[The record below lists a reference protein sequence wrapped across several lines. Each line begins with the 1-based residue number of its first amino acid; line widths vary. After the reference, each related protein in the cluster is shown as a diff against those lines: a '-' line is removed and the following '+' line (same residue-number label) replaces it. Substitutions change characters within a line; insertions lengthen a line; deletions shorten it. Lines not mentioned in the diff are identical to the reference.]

1 MAWTSADSDKLYG
14 VSKWGSGYFA
24 VDDAGFVTVSPLKDG
39 AAIRVAEVVEAALA
53 RGLRLPLH
61 IRFQDI
67 LEDRVRRINEAFGQ
81 AIAAAGYKGRYRGV
95 FPVKVNQM
103 REVVETLMDA
113 GEPYGLGIEAG
124 SKPELLLA
132 LAVHRGADRL
142 LVCNGYK
149 DDEFLRFALMGRKLG
164 KKVVVVAEKL
174 EEVKALIEVSRE
186 LGVRPLIG
194 IRIKLA
200 TRGSG
205 KWATSSG
212 DAAKFGLSTVDL
224 LEAVALLEA
233 AGMKDCVNLLHF
245 HIGSQIPDI
254 QVVTRSVR
262 EGARFYAK
270 LARMG
275 CPLEYV
281 DVGGGLGVDYD
292 GSRSA
297 VASSANYS
305 LREYA
310 NSLVYGVM
318 EVCDEERVA
327 HPTIVSESGRALV
340 AHHSMIA
347 VEAFGRIAKL
357 NTMQNPQLPK
367 NAPKVVRDILEIKN
381 TLDAGHYDEA
391 FHDLVFYRQQ
401 ALSLFDL
408 GYLDLQSRAVVES
421 TSWEIVAEI
430 GRQYEGKARMGDEM
444 AELVASIKDQYLL
457 NFSVFRSLPDAW
469 ALDQLFPIVPLARL
483 ATEPTAKGTIVDITC
498 DSDGKVDSFIGDGD
512 LQNSFLWF
520 HEFDGKPYYVGFF
533 LTGAYQDTLGDMHN
547 LFGRMD
553 EAHVL
558 LDADE
563 ESGWYIDETIEG
575 DTIREVLE
583 ENEYAAAELVR
594 SMKQQIEQAIKSD
607 VVKPNEG
614 MRLLGAFETGLKR
627 YTYLTVDAPAAAP
640 GAVPSG
646 GAGKQSD

>member
-1 MAWTSADSDKLYG
+1 MAAWSVSDSDALYG
-14 VSKWGSGYFA
+14 VSKWGSGYFSI
-24 VDDAGFVTVSPLKDG
+24 DESGCISVSPLKDG
-39 AAIRVAEVVEAALA
+39 VSIRIADVIEAAKA

-67 LEDRVRRINEAFGQ
+67 LQDRVRRINESFSD
-81 AIAAAGYKGRYRGV
+81 AIRESGFSGKYRGV

-113 GEPYGLGIEAG
+113 GQEYGLGIEAG

-132 LAVHRGADRL
+132 LSVHRNNEGL
-142 LVCNGYK
+142 LICNGYK
-149 DDEFLRFALMGRKLG
+149 DTEFLRFALMGSKLG
-164 KKVVVVAEKL
+164 KKVVVVAEKI
-174 EEVKALIEVSRE
+174 EEVRALIQVATE
-186 LGVRPLIG
+186 LGVKPLIG

-212 DAAKFGLSTVDL
+212 DNAKFGLSTVDL
-224 LEAVALLEA
+224 LEAVSLLDA
-233 AGMKDCVNLLHF
+233 AGMKDCISLIHF

-270 LARMG
+270 LVRMG
-275 CPLEYV
+275 CPIEYL

-292 GSRSA
+292 GTRSA

-310 NSLVYGVM
+310 NTIVYGVKD
-318 EVCDEERVA
+318 VCDEEKVP
-327 HPTIVSESGRALV
+327 HPTLVSESGRALV

-347 VEAFGRIAKL
+347 AEAFGRIKKL
-357 NTMQNPQLPK
+357 YTTHVPQIPK
-367 NAPKVVRDILEIKN
+367 NAHKVVRDIIGVRD
-381 TLDAGHYDEA
+381 TVDAGHYDEA

-401 ALSLFDL
+401 AMTLFDL

-421 TSWEIVAEI
+421 ASWEIAAEI
-430 GRQYEGKARMGDEM
+430 SRHFEGKTRVSDEIR
-444 AELVASIKDQYLL
+444 ELVDSIKDQYLL
-457 NFSVFRSLPDAW
+457 NFSVFRSLPDSW
-469 ALDQLFPIVPLARL
+469 ALDQLFPVAPLKRL
-483 ATEPTAKGTIVDITC
+483 NEKPTAKGTIVDITC
-498 DSDGKVDSFIGDGD
+498 DSDGKLESFIGDGESD
-512 LQNSFLWF
+512 RKYLWF
-520 HEFDGKPYYVGFF
+520 HQFNGEPYYMGFF

-553 EAHVL
+553 EAHIVV
-558 LDADE
+558 DPDE
-563 ESGWYIDETIEG
+563 EAGWYIDETIEG

-583 ENEYAAAELVR
+583 ENEYSAPELVR
-594 SMKQQIEQAIKSD
+594 SVKQQVEQAIKAD
-607 VVKPNEG
+607 VVKPSEG
-614 MRLLGAFETGLKR
+614 MKLLVEYEAGLKK
-627 YTYLTVDAPAAAP
+627 YTYLNV
-640 GAVPSG
+640 SG
-646 GAGKQSD
+646 QNV

>member
-1 MAWTSADSDKLYG
+1 MGSWTVSDSDALYG
-14 VSKWGSGYFA
+14 VSKWGSGYFSIDETGCIA
-24 VDDAGFVTVSPLKDG
+24 VSPLKDG
-39 AAIRVAEVVEAALA
+39 AVIRIADVIEAAKT

-67 LEDRVRRINEAFGQ
+67 LQDRVRRINEAFSE
-81 AIAAAGYKGRYRGV
+81 AIVESGFGGRYRGV

-113 GEPYGLGIEAG
+113 GQGYGLGIEAG

-132 LAVHRGADRL
+132 LSVHRNYDCL

-149 DDEFLRFALMGRKLG
+149 DVEFLRFALMGRKIG

-174 EEVKALIEVSRE
+174 EEIRSLIEISKE
-186 LGVRPLIG
+186 LGVKPMIG
-194 IRIKLA
+194 IRIKPA

-212 DAAKFGLSTVDL
+212 DNAKFGLSTVDL
-224 LEAVALLEA
+224 LEAVSLLDS
-233 AGMKDCVNLLHF
+233 AGMKDCISLIHF

-270 LARMG
+270 LVRMG
-275 CPLEYV
+275 CPIEYL

-297 VASSANYS
+297 VPSSANYS

-310 NSLVYGVM
+310 NTIVYGIM
-318 EVCDEERVA
+318 EVCDEEKVA

-347 VEAFGRIAKL
+347 AEAFGRVKKL
-357 NTMQNPQLPK
+357 NSTRVPQIPK
-367 NAPKVVRDILEIKN
+367 NAHKVVRDIIEVRE
-381 TLDAGHYDEA
+381 TADAGHYDEA

-401 ALSLFDL
+401 AMTLFDL
-408 GYLDLQSRAVVES
+408 GYLDLQSRAVVEAA
-421 TSWEIVAEI
+421 SWEIAVEI
-430 GRQYEGKARMGDEM
+430 ARHFEGKTRVSDEIK
-444 AELVASIKDQYLL
+444 ELVASIKDQYLL
-457 NFSVFRSLPDAW
+457 NFSVFRSLPDYW
-469 ALDQLFPIVPLARL
+469 ALDQLFPVVPLKRL
-483 ATEPTAKGTIVDITC
+483 NEEPTSKGTIIDITC
-498 DSDGKVDSFIGDGD
+498 DSDGKVDSFIGDGEND
-512 LQNSFLWF
+512 RKYLWF
-520 HEFDGKPYYVGFF
+520 HELNNDPYYIGFF

-553 EAHVL
+553 EAHVIV
-558 LDADE
+558 DPDE

-583 ENEYAAAELVR
+583 ENEYSAPELIR
-594 SMKQQIEQAIKSD
+594 SMKQQIEQAIKTD

-614 MRLLGAFETGLKR
+614 MKLLVEYEAGLKR
-627 YTYLTVDAPAAAP
+627 YTYLNV
-640 GAVPSG
+640 SG
-646 GAGKQSD
+646 QGS

>member
-1 MAWTSADSDKLYG
+1 MAWSATESDKLYG

-24 VDDAGFVTVSPLKDG
+24 VDEAGFITVAPYKDG
-39 AAIRVAEVVEAALA
+39 ATIRIAEVIEEAKA
-53 RGLRLPLH
+53 RGLRLPIH

-67 LEDRVRRINEAFGQ
+67 LQDRVRRINESFSD
-81 AIAAAGYKGRYRGV
+81 AIQESGYKNIYRGV

-113 GEPYGLGIEAG
+113 GEAFGLGIEAG

-132 LAVHRGADRL
+132 LSIHKNDGRL
-142 LVCNGYK
+142 LICNGYK
-149 DDEFLRFALMGRKLG
+149 DDEFLRFALMGCKIG

-174 EEVKALIEVSRE
+174 EEIKALIEVSKE
-186 LGVRPLIG
+186 LGVRPFIG

-200 TRGSG
+200 TRSLG

-224 LEAVALLEA
+224 LEAINLLEA
-233 AGMKDCVNLLHF
+233 AGMKDCVTLIHF
-245 HIGSQIPDI
+245 HMGSQIPDI
-254 QVVTRSVR
+254 QVVTRAVR

-275 CPLEYV
+275 CPIEYV

-297 VASSANYS
+297 VPSSANYS

-310 NSLVYGVM
+310 NTIVYGVM
-318 EVCDEERVA
+318 DICDEERVP
-327 HPTIVSESGRALV
+327 HPIIITESGRALV

-357 NTMQNPQLPK
+357 NTMKSLQVPK
-367 NAPKVVRDILEIKN
+367 NAPKVVRDILEIRD
-381 TLDAGHYDEA
+381 TLDAGHFDEA

-401 ALSLFDL
+401 AMSLFDL
-408 GYLDLQSRAVVES
+408 GYMDLQSRAVVES
-421 TSWEIVAEI
+421 VSWEIIAEI
-430 GRQYEGKARMGDEM
+430 ARHYEGKARMSDEM
-444 AELVASIKDQYLL
+444 RDLVTGIKDQYLL

-469 ALDQLFPIVPLARL
+469 ALDQLFPITPLSRL
-483 ATEPTAKGTIVDITC
+483 DEEPTSKGTIVDITC
-498 DSDGKVDSFIGDGD
+498 DSDGKVDSFIGDG
-512 LQNSFLWF
+512 SSECEYLWF
-520 HEFDGKPYYVGFF
+520 HEFNGKPYYLGFF

-558 LDADE
+558 LDSDE
-563 ESGWYIDETIEG
+563 DSGWYIDETIEG

-583 ENEYAAAELVR
+583 ENEYAAAELIR
-594 SMKQQIEQAIKSD
+594 SMKQQIEQAIKND

-614 MRLLGAFETGLKR
+614 MRILAEYESGLKR
-627 YTYLTVDAPAAAP
+627 YTYLRVNPA
-640 GAVPSG
+640 
-646 GAGKQSD
+646 K

>member
-1 MAWTSADSDKLYG
+1 MAWSLADSDSLYG
-14 VSKWGSGYFA
+14 VSKWGSGYFSI
-24 VDDAGFVTVSPLKDG
+24 DNDGFIAVSPLKD
-39 AAIRVAEVVEAALA
+39 AVSIRVLDVVEAAKA

-67 LEDRVRRINEAFGQ
+67 LQDRVRRINEAF
-81 AIAAAGYKGRYRGV
+81 AAAIGESSYKGSYRGV

-113 GEPYGLGIEAG
+113 GTDFGLGIEAG

-132 LAVHRGADRL
+132 LSVHRNYDCL
-142 LVCNGYK
+142 LICNGYK
-149 DDEFLRFALMGRKLG
+149 DTEFLRFALMGRKIG

-174 EEVKALIEVSRE
+174 EEVRALIEVSRNA
-186 LGVRPLIG
+186 LVKPMIG

-212 DAAKFGLSTVDL
+212 DNAKFGLSTVDL
-224 LEAVALLEA
+224 LEAVSLLEE
-233 AGMKDCVNLLHF
+233 AGMKDCVSLLHF

-254 QVVTRSVR
+254 QTVTRSVR

-270 LARMG
+270 LVRLG
-275 CPLEYV
+275 CPIEYL

-292 GSRSA
+292 GTRSA

-310 NSLVYGVM
+310 NSIVYGVM
-318 EVCDEERVA
+318 DICDEEKVP
-327 HPTIVSESGRALV
+327 HPVIVSESGRALV

-347 VEAFGRIAKL
+347 VEAFGRIKKL
-357 NTMQNPQLPK
+357 NTMHNPQIPK
-367 NAPKVVRDILEIKN
+367 NAHKIVRDIIEVRE
-381 TLDAGHYDEA
+381 TVEAGHYDEA

-401 ALSLFDL
+401 AMTLFDL
-408 GYLDLQSRAVVES
+408 GYLDLQSRAIVES
-421 TSWEIVAEI
+421 VSWEVASDI
-430 GRQYEGKARMGDEM
+430 ARYYEGKSRVSEEIK
-444 AELVASIKDQYLL
+444 ELVASIKDQYLL
-457 NFSVFRSLPDAW
+457 NFSIFRSLPDSW
-469 ALDQLFPIVPLARL
+469 ALDQLFPVVPLRRL
-483 ATEPTAKGTIVDITC
+483 NEEPTAKGTIVDITC
-498 DSDGKVDSFIGDGD
+498 DSDGKLDSFIGDGE
-512 LQNSFLWF
+512 NERAFLWF
-520 HEFDGKPYYVGFF
+520 HEFDGLPYYLGFF

-553 EAHVL
+553 EAHVIV
-558 LDADE
+558 DADE

-583 ENEYAAAELVR
+583 ENEYSAPELIR
-594 SMKQQIEQAIKSD
+594 SMKQQIEQAIKAD

-614 MRLLGAFETGLKR
+614 MKLLVEYENGLKR
-627 YTYLTVDAPAAAP
+627 YTYLDVGP
-640 GAVPSG
+640 GA
-646 GAGKQSD
+646 

>member
-1 MAWTSADSDKLYG
+1 MAWTREDANKLYG
-14 VSKWGSGYFA
+14 VSKWGSGYFSI
-24 VDDAGFVTVSPLKDG
+24 DEEGYITVEPCKDG
-39 AAIRVAEVVEAALA
+39 GRIRIVDVIEEAKK

-67 LEDRVRRINEAFGQ
+67 LQDRVKRINEAFTQ
-81 AIAAAGYKGRYRGV
+81 AIEEACYKGRYQGV
-95 FPVKVNQM
+95 YPVKVNQM

-132 LAVHRGADRL
+132 LSIHKNDGRL
-142 LVCNGYK
+142 LLCNGYK
-149 DDEFLRFALMGRKLG
+149 DDEFIRFALMGCKIG

-174 EEVKALIEVSRE
+174 EEIKGLIELSKE
-186 LGVRPLIG
+186 MGVRPYIG

-200 TRGSG
+200 TRSSG

-212 DAAKFGLSTVDL
+212 EAAKFGLSTVDL
-224 LEAVALLEA
+224 LEAMNLLEQ
-233 AGMKDCVNLLHF
+233 AGLKDCVTLLHF
-245 HIGSQIPDI
+245 HVGSQIPDI
-254 QVVTRSVR
+254 QVITRCVR

-270 LARMG
+270 LVRMG
-275 CPLEYV
+275 CPISYI

-310 NSLVYGVM
+310 NTIVYGIM
-318 EVCDEERVA
+318 DVCDEEKVE

-357 NTMQNPQLPK
+357 NTIKNLVVPK
-367 NAPKVVRDILEIKN
+367 NAPKVVRDILEVKE
-381 TLDAGHYDEA
+381 TVDAGHYDEA

-401 ALSLFDL
+401 AMSLFDL

-421 TSWEIVAEI
+421 LSWEILAEI
-430 GRQYEGKARMGDEM
+430 SRHYEGKSRMSEEM
-444 AELVASIKDQYLL
+444 KELVAGLKDQYLL
-457 NFSVFRSLPDAW
+457 NFSVFRSLPDSW
-469 ALDQLFPIVPLARL
+469 ALGQLFPMTPLTRL
-483 ATEPTAKGTIVDITC
+483 TEEPTVKGTIADITC
-498 DSDGKVDSFIGDGD
+498 DSDGKVDNFIGDGEDQDQREYLWLHD
-512 LQNSFLWF
+512 LN
-520 HEFDGKPYYVGFF
+520 DKPYYIGVF

-553 EAHVL
+553 EAHIVL
-558 LDADE
+558 DSDEDA
-563 ESGWYIDETIEG
+563 GWYIDEIIEG

-583 ENEYAAAELVR
+583 ENEYAIAELIR
-594 SMKQQIEQAIKSD
+594 SIKTQVEQAIKKD

-614 MRLLGAFETGLKR
+614 MKILAEYEAGLKR
-627 YTYLTVDAPAAAP
+627 YTYLQVD
-640 GAVPSG
+640 SRRRL
-646 GAGKQSD
+646 

>member
-1 MAWTSADSDKLYG
+1 MAWSAKDSDKLYG

-24 VDDAGFVTVSPLKDG
+24 VDQEGFITVSPLKDG
-39 AAIRVAEVVEAALA
+39 AAIRIAEVVEEAKQ
-53 RGLRLPLH
+53 RGLHLPLH

-67 LEDRVRRINEAFGQ
+67 LEDRVRRINEAFAL
-81 AIAAAGYKGRYRGV
+81 AIEESGYKGVYRGV

-113 GEPYGLGIEAG
+113 GAPFGLGIEAG

-132 LAVHRGADRL
+132 LSLHKDGDRL
-142 LVCNGYK
+142 LICNGYK
-149 DDEFLRFALMGRKLG
+149 DDEFLRFALLGRKLG

-174 EEVKALIEVSRE
+174 EEIKSLIDVSKD
-186 LGVRPLIG
+186 LGVRPLVG

-200 TRGSG
+200 TRSSG

-224 LEAVALLEA
+224 LEAVRLLDE
-233 AGMKDCVNLLHF
+233 AGMKDCVSLLHF

-275 CPLEYV
+275 CPIEYV

-297 VASSANYS
+297 VTSSANYS

-310 NSLVYGVM
+310 NSIVYGIM
-318 EVCDEERVA
+318 DVCDEERVN
-327 HPTIVSESGRALV
+327 HPTLVSESGRALV

-347 VEAFGRIAKL
+347 VEAFGKIAKL
-357 NTMQNPQLPK
+357 NTMKSLQVPK
-367 NAPKVVRDILEIKN
+367 NAPKVVRDILEVKE
-381 TLDAGHYDEA
+381 TVDAGHYDEA

-401 ALSLFDL
+401 AMSLFDL
-408 GYLDLQSRAVVES
+408 GYLDLQARAVVES
-421 TSWEIVAEI
+421 LSWEIIAEI
-430 GRQYEGKARMGDEM
+430 AGHYETRIRMSEEM
-444 AELVASIKDQYLL
+444 RELVASIKDQYLL

-469 ALDQLFPIVPLARL
+469 ALDQLFPVTPLQRL
-483 ATEPTAKGTIVDITC
+483 NEEPAAKGTIVDITC
-498 DSDGKVDSFIGDGD
+498 DSDGKVDAFIGDGD
-512 LQNSFLWF
+512 CVGGREYLWF
-520 HEFDGKPYYVGFF
+520 HEFDGNPYYVGFF

-558 LDADE
+558 LDSDE
-563 ESGWYIDETIEG
+563 DSGWYIDETIEG

-583 ENEYAAAELVR
+583 ENEYATAELVR
-594 SMKQQIEQAIKSD
+594 SMKIQIEQAIKAD

-614 MRLLGAFETGLKR
+614 MRILGEYESGLKR
-627 YTYLTVDAPAAAP
+627 YTYLTVSPPKPAQN
-640 GAVPSG
+640 
-646 GAGKQSD
+646 GKS

>member
-1 MAWTSADSDKLYG
+1 MPSWSISDSDSLYG
-14 VSKWGSGYFA
+14 VSKWGAGYFFIDESGA
-24 VDDAGFVTVSPLKDG
+24 VSVSPLKDG
-39 AAIRVAEVVEAALA
+39 ASIRIADVIAEAKA

-67 LEDRVRRINEAFGQ
+67 LQDRVRRINEAFSD
-81 AIAAAGYKGRYRGV
+81 AIAESGYTGSYQGV

-113 GEPYGLGIEAG
+113 GAEYDLGIEAG

-132 LAVHRGADRL
+132 LSLHRDYDRL
-142 LVCNGYK
+142 LICNGYK
-149 DDEFLRFALMGRKLG
+149 DAEFMRFALMGRKIG

-174 EEVKALIEVSRE
+174 EEVKALIDVSKA
-186 LGVRPLIG
+186 LSVRPLIG
-194 IRIKLA
+194 IRVRLA

-212 DAAKFGLSTVDL
+212 DNAKFGLSTVDL
-224 LEAVALLEA
+224 LEALALLDG
-233 AGMKDCVNLLHF
+233 AGMKDCVSLIHF

-270 LARMG
+270 LARLG
-275 CPLEYV
+275 CPIEYV

-297 VASSANYS
+297 VPSSANYS

-310 NSLVYGVM
+310 NTIVYGIK
-318 EVCDEERVA
+318 EICDEEKVPY
-327 HPTIVSESGRALV
+327 PTIVSESGRALV

-347 VEAFGRIAKL
+347 AEAFGRIKK
-357 NTMQNPQLPK
+357 QGVSRIPQIPK
-367 NAPKVVRDILEIKN
+367 NAHKVVRDILEVRD
-381 TLDAGHYDEA
+381 TVEAGRYDEA

-401 ALSLFDL
+401 ANTLFDL
-408 GYLDLQSRAVVES
+408 GYLDLQSRAIVES
-421 TSWEIVAEI
+421 ASWEIAADIARHFEGQSRASDEI
-430 GRQYEGKARMGDEM
+430 K
-444 AELVASIKDQYLL
+444 ELVASMKDQYLI
-457 NFSVFRSLPDAW
+457 NFSVFRALPDSW
-469 ALDQLFPIVPLARL
+469 ALDQLFPVVPLQRL
-483 ATEPTAKGTIVDITC
+483 DAEPTAKGTIVDITC
-498 DSDGKVDSFIGDGD
+498 DSDGKIDAFIGDGEND
-512 LQNSFLWF
+512 RKFLWL
-520 HEFDGKPYYVGFF
+520 HEIGKEPYYLGFF

-553 EAHVL
+553 EAHVIV
-558 LDADE
+558 DPDE

-583 ENEYAAAELVR
+583 ENEYSASELVR
-594 SMKQQIEQAIKSD
+594 SMKQQVEQAIRSD
-607 VVKPNEG
+607 VVKPSEG
-614 MRLLGAFETGLKR
+614 MKILGEFEAGLKR
-627 YTYLTVDAPAAAP
+627 YTYLDTPERNA
-640 GAVPSG
+640 
-646 GAGKQSD
+646 

>member
-1 MAWTSADSDKLYG
+1 MAAWTREDSDKLYG

-24 VDDAGFVTVSPLKDG
+24 IDGEGCVTVSPLKDG
-39 AAIRVAEVVEAALA
+39 AAIRITEVVQAARE

-67 LEDRVRRINEAFGQ
+67 LQDRVRRVNEAFSQ
-81 AIAAAGYKGRYRGV
+81 AVEEAGYRGAYRGV

-103 REVVETLMDA
+103 REVVETLVDA
-113 GEPYGLGIEAG
+113 GEPFGLGIEAG

-132 LAVHRGADRL
+132 LSVHRDGDRL

-174 EEVKALIEVSRE
+174 EEVRALVEVSKE
-186 LGVRPLIG
+186 LGVRPLVG

-224 LEAVALLEA
+224 LEAVSILDA

-245 HIGSQIPDI
+245 HIGSQIPDV

-270 LARMG
+270 LCRLG
-275 CPLEYV
+275 CPIEYV

-292 GSRSA
+292 GTRSA
-297 VASSANYS
+297 VPSSANYS

-310 NSLVYGVM
+310 NTIVYGVM
-318 EVCDEERVA
+318 DVCDEERVP

-347 VEAFGRIAKL
+347 VEVFGRIKKAT
-357 NTMQNPQLPK
+357 TMKQLHVPP
-367 NAPKVVRDILEIKN
+367 NAPKVVRDILEVKE
-381 TLDAGHYDEA
+381 TVDAGHYDEA
-391 FHDLVFYRQQ
+391 FHDLAFYRQQ
-401 ALSLFDL
+401 AMSLFDL

-421 TSWEIVAEI
+421 VSWEIAAQI
-430 GRQYEGKARMGDEM
+430 AAHYEGKVRMPEEM
-444 AELVASIKDQYLL
+444 KELVSGIKDQYLL
-457 NFSVFRSLPDAW
+457 NFSVFRSLPDSW
-469 ALDQLFPIVPLARL
+469 ALGQLFPAAPLHRL
-483 ATEPTAKGTIVDITC
+483 AEEPSSKGTLVDITC
-498 DSDGKVDSFIGDGD
+498 DSDGKVDQFIGDGEENR
-512 LQNSFLWF
+512 QYLWL
-520 HEFDGKPYYVGFF
+520 HDFDGKPYYFGFF

-553 EAHVL
+553 EAHVV
-558 LDADE
+558 LDPDE

-594 SMKQQIEQAIKSD
+594 SMKQQVERAIKAD

-614 MRLLGAFETGLKR
+614 MRILAEYEAGLKR
-627 YTYLTVDAPAAAP
+627 YTYLCVSPP
-640 GAVPSG
+640 KP
-646 GAGKQSD
+646 

>member
-1 MAWTSADSDKLYG
+1 MAWTRKDSNKLYG
-14 VSKWGSGYFA
+14 VSKWGSGYF
-24 VDDAGFVTVSPLKDG
+24 DIDEDGCITVEPCKDG
-39 AAIRVAEVVEAALA
+39 GRIRIVDVIEEAKK

-67 LEDRVRRINEAFGQ
+67 LQDRIKRINEAFTQ
-81 AIAAAGYKGRYRGV
+81 AIDEAGYKGRYQGV
-95 FPVKVNQM
+95 YPVKVNQM

-132 LAVHRGADRL
+132 LSIHKYDNRL
-142 LVCNGYK
+142 LLCNGYK
-149 DDEFLRFALMGRKLG
+149 DDEFIRFALMGCKIG

-174 EEVKALIEVSRE
+174 EEIKGLICLSQEM
-186 LGVRPLIG
+186 GVRPLIG

-200 TRGSG
+200 TRSSG

-224 LEAVALLEA
+224 LEAMNLLEQ
-233 AGMKDCVNLLHF
+233 AGLKDCVTLLHF
-245 HIGSQIPDI
+245 HVGSQIPDI
-254 QVVTRSVR
+254 QVITRCVR

-270 LARMG
+270 LVRMG
-275 CPLEYV
+275 CPITYI
-281 DVGGGLGVDYD
+281 DVGGGLAVDYD
-292 GSRSA
+292 GSRST

-310 NSLVYGVM
+310 NTIVYGIM
-318 EVCDEERVA
+318 DICDEEKVE

-347 VEAFGRIAKL
+347 VEVFGRIAKL
-357 NTMQNPQLPK
+357 NTMKNFVVPK
-367 NAPKVVRDILEIKN
+367 NVPKVVRNILEIKE
-381 TLDAGHYDEA
+381 TVDAGHYDEA

-401 ALSLFDL
+401 AMSLFDL

-421 TSWEIVAEI
+421 LSWEIIAEI
-430 GRQYEGKARMGDEM
+430 SRHYEGKARMSEEM
-444 AELVASIKDQYLL
+444 KELVAGLKDQYLL
-457 NFSVFRSLPDAW
+457 NFSVFRSLPDSW
-469 ALDQLFPIVPLARL
+469 ALGQLFPMTPLTRL
-483 ATEPTAKGTIVDITC
+483 TEEPTVKGTIADITC
-498 DSDGKVDSFIGDGD
+498 DSDGKVDNFIGDGEDQDQREYLWLHD
-512 LQNSFLWF
+512 LN
-520 HEFDGKPYYVGFF
+520 DKPYYIGIF

-553 EAHVL
+553 EAHIVL
-558 LDADE
+558 DSDE
-563 ESGWYIDETIEG
+563 EAGWYIDETIEG

-583 ENEYAAAELVR
+583 ENEYAIAELIR
-594 SMKQQIEQAIKSD
+594 SIKTQVEQAIKRD

-614 MRLLGAFETGLKR
+614 MKIVAEYEAGLKR
-627 YTYLTVDAPAAAP
+627 YTYLQVDP
-640 GAVPSG
+640 GRHL
-646 GAGKQSD
+646 

>member
-1 MAWTSADSDKLYG
+1 MAAWNVSDSDALYG
-14 VSKWGSGYFA
+14 VSKWGAGYFSIDRGGA
-24 VDDAGFVTVSPLKDG
+24 VAVSPLKDG
-39 AAIRVAEVVEAALA
+39 AAIRIADVVEAAKA

-67 LEDRVRRINEAFGQ
+67 LQDRVRRINEAFQ
-81 AIAAAGYKGRYRGV
+81 LAIEESAYEGRYRGV

-113 GEPYGLGIEAG
+113 GAEYGLGIEAG

-132 LAVHRGADRL
+132 LSVHRDYDRL
-142 LVCNGYK
+142 LICNGYK
-149 DDEFLRFALMGRKLG
+149 DAEFLRFALMGRKIG

-174 EEVKALIEVSRE
+174 EEVRSLVEVSRE

-212 DAAKFGLSTVDL
+212 DNAKFGLSTVEL
-224 LEAVALLEA
+224 LEAIALLEES
-233 AGMKDCVNLLHF
+233 GMKDCVSLLHF

-275 CPLEYV
+275 CPIEYL

-310 NSLVYGVM
+310 NTIVYGIKD
-318 EVCDEERVA
+318 VCEEEKVPQ
-327 HPTIVSESGRALV
+327 PTIVSESGRALV
-340 AHHSMIA
+340 AHHSMIVA
-347 VEAFGRIAKL
+347 EAFGRIKKVGASRI
-357 NTMQNPQLPK
+357 PQIPK
-367 NAPKVVRDILEIKN
+367 NAHKVVRDILEVRD
-381 TLDAGHYDEA
+381 TVDAGRYDEA

-401 ALSLFDL
+401 ANTLFDL
-408 GYLDLQSRAVVES
+408 GYLDLQSRAIVES
-421 TSWEIVAEI
+421 ASWETAVDIA
-430 GRQYEGKARMGDEM
+430 RHFEGKSRVSDEIR
-444 AELVASIKDQYLL
+444 ELVASMKDQYLL
-457 NFSVFRSLPDAW
+457 NFSVFRALPDSW
-469 ALDQLFPIVPLARL
+469 ALDQLFPVVPLARL
-483 ATEPTAKGTIVDITC
+483 DEEPTAKGTIVDITC
-498 DSDGKVDSFIGDGD
+498 DSDGKLDSFIGDGETE
-512 LQNSFLWF
+512 QPFLRF
-520 HEFDGKPYYVGFF
+520 HELDARPYYVGFF

-558 LDADE
+558 VDPDE

-583 ENEYAAAELVR
+583 ENEYSASEIVR
-594 SMKQQIEQAIKSD
+594 SMKQQIEQAIKRD
-607 VVKPNEG
+607 VVKPSEG
-614 MRLLGAFETGLKR
+614 MKLLGEFEAGLKR
-627 YTYLTVDAPAAAP
+627 YTYLDV
-640 GAVPSG
+640 SG
-646 GAGKQSD
+646 RTL

>member
-1 MAWTSADSDKLYG
+1 MAWTSEDSNKLYG

-24 VDDAGFVTVSPLKDG
+24 VDPGGLITVSPFKDG
-39 AAIRVAEVVEAALA
+39 AAIRIAEVVEEAKA

-67 LEDRVRRINEAFGQ
+67 LQDRVRRINEAFTQ
-81 AIAAAGYKGRYRGV
+81 AIEESGFRGSYRGV

-113 GEPYGLGIEAG
+113 GEAFGLGIEAG

-132 LAVHRGADRL
+132 LSIHKNGDRL

-174 EEVKALIEVSRE
+174 EEIKALIEVSRE
-186 LGVRPLIG
+186 LNVRPLIG

-200 TRGSG
+200 TRSSG

-212 DAAKFGLSTVDL
+212 EAAKFGLSTVDL

-233 AGMKDCVNLLHF
+233 AGMKDCVSLLHF

-254 QVVTRSVR
+254 QVITRSVR

-270 LARMG
+270 LSRMG
-275 CPLEYV
+275 CPIEYV

-297 VASSANYS
+297 VPSSANYS

-310 NSLVYGVM
+310 NTIVYGILD
-318 EVCDEERVA
+318 VCDEDRVP
-327 HPTIVSESGRALV
+327 HPVIVSESGRALV

-347 VEAFGRIAKL
+347 VEAFGRIKKL
-357 NTMQNPQLPK
+357 NTSKNLVVPK
-367 NAPKVVRDILEIKN
+367 NAPKVVRDILEVRE
-381 TLDAGHYDEA
+381 TVDAGHWDEA
-391 FHDLVFYRQQ
+391 FHDLAFYRQQ
-401 ALSLFDL
+401 AMSLFDL

-421 TSWEIVAEI
+421 VSWEIAAEI
-430 GRQYEGKARMGDEM
+430 ARHYEGKTRMSDEM
-444 AELVASIKDQYLL
+444 RELVSGIKDQYLL

-469 ALDQLFPIVPLARL
+469 ALGQLFPIVPLQRL
-483 ATEPTAKGTIVDITC
+483 SEEPTAKGTIVDITC
-498 DSDGKVDSFIGDGD
+498 DSDGKVDSFIGDGEQD
-512 LQNSFLWF
+512 NEYLWF
-520 HEFDGKPYYVGFF
+520 HEFDGKPYYLGFF

-558 LDADE
+558 LDSDE
-563 ESGWYIDETIEG
+563 EAGWYIDETIEG

-594 SMKQQIEQAIKSD
+594 SMKTQIEQAIKAD
-607 VVKPNEG
+607 VVRPNEG
-614 MRLLGAFETGLKR
+614 MRLLAEYEAGLKR
-627 YTYLTVDAPAAAP
+627 YTYLVVDAP
-640 GAVPSG
+640 
-646 GAGKQSD
+646 GK

>member
-1 MAWTSADSDKLYG
+1 MAAWSVSESDKLYG
-14 VSKWGSGYFA
+14 ISKWGSGYFSIDESGSVA
-24 VDDAGFVTVSPLKDG
+24 VSPLKDG
-39 AAIRVAEVVEAALA
+39 VSIRISEVIAAAKE

-67 LEDRVRRINEAFGQ
+67 LQDRVRRINEAFNE
-81 AIAAAGYKGRYRGV
+81 AIEESAYAGRYRGV

-113 GEPYGLGIEAG
+113 GSEYGLGIEAG

-132 LAVHRGADRL
+132 LSVHRNYECL
-142 LVCNGYK
+142 LICNGYK
-149 DDEFLRFALMGRKLG
+149 DDEFLRFALMGRKIG

-174 EEVKALIEVSRE
+174 EEIKSLIEVSKD
-186 LGVRPLIG
+186 LGVRPMIG

-212 DAAKFGLSTVDL
+212 DNAKFGLSTVDL
-224 LEAVALLEA
+224 LEAISLLEE
-233 AGMKDCVNLLHF
+233 AGMKDCISLIHF

-270 LARMG
+270 LVRMG
-275 CPLEYV
+275 CPIEYL

-292 GSRSA
+292 GTRSA
-297 VASSANYS
+297 VSSSANYS

-310 NSLVYGVM
+310 NTIVYGVKD
-318 EVCDEERVA
+318 VCDEEKTP
-327 HPTIVSESGRALV
+327 HPTIISESGRALV

-347 VEAFGRIAKL
+347 AEAFGRIKKL
-357 NTMQNPQLPK
+357 SSMRVPQIPK
-367 NAPKVVRDILEIKN
+367 NAHKIVRDILEVRD
-381 TLDAGHYDEA
+381 TVDAGHYDEA

-401 ALSLFDL
+401 ANTLFDL

-421 TSWEIVAEI
+421 VSWEIASEI
-430 GRQYEGKARMGDEM
+430 ARHFEGKTRISDEIK
-444 AELVASIKDQYLL
+444 ELVANMKDQYLL
-457 NFSVFRSLPDAW
+457 NFSVFRSLPDSW
-469 ALDQLFPIVPLARL
+469 ALDQLFPVMPLNRL
-483 ATEPTAKGTIVDITC
+483 TEEPTAKGTIIDITC
-498 DSDGKVDSFIGDGD
+498 DSDGKVDAFIGDGEND
-512 LQNSFLWF
+512 QEYMWF
-520 HEFDGKPYYVGFF
+520 HEFNNEPYYVGFF

-553 EAHVL
+553 EAHVIV
-558 LDADE
+558 DSDE
-563 ESGWYIDETIEG
+563 EAGWYIDETIEG

-583 ENEYAAAELVR
+583 ENEYSASELIR
-594 SMKQQIEQAIKSD
+594 SMKQQVEQAIKAD
-607 VVKPNEG
+607 VVKPSEG
-614 MRLLGAFETGLKR
+614 MKLLVEYEAGLKH
-627 YTYLTVDAPAAAP
+627 YTYLNV
-640 GAVPSG
+640 SG
-646 GAGKQSD
+646 QNA

>member
-1 MAWTSADSDKLYG
+1 MAWSREDSDRLYG
-14 VSKWGSGYFA
+14 VGKWGSGYFA
-24 VDDAGFVTVSPLKDG
+24 IDESGCITVSPFKDG
-39 AAIRVAEVVEAALA
+39 SAIRISDVVEEARA

-67 LEDRVRRINEAFGQ
+67 LQDRVRRINEAFSQ
-81 AIAAAGYKGRYRGV
+81 AAEEAGYKGCYRGV
-95 FPVKVNQM
+95 YPVKVNQM

-113 GEPYGLGIEAG
+113 GEEFGLGIEAG

-132 LAVHRGADRL
+132 LSIHKNDGRL
-142 LVCNGYK
+142 LICNGYK

-174 EEVKALIEVSRE
+174 EEIKSLIEVSRE

-200 TRGSG
+200 TRSSG

-212 DAAKFGLSTVDL
+212 EAAKFGLSTVDL
-224 LEAVALLEA
+224 LEGLSLLDA

-245 HIGSQIPDI
+245 HVGSQIPDI
-254 QVVTRSVR
+254 QVVTRCVR

-270 LARMG
+270 LVRMG
-275 CPLEYV
+275 CPIEHL

-310 NSLVYGVM
+310 NTIIYGVM
-318 EVCDEERVA
+318 DVCDEEKVA
-327 HPTIVSESGRALV
+327 HPILVSESGRALV

-347 VEAFGRIAKL
+347 MEAFGRIAKL
-357 NTMQNPQLPK
+357 NTAKNLSIPK
-367 NAPKVVRDILEIKN
+367 NAPKVVRDILEVKE
-381 TLDAGHYDEA
+381 TVDAGHFDEA

-401 ALSLFDL
+401 AMNLFDL
-408 GYLDLQSRAVVES
+408 GYLDLHSRAAVES
-421 TSWEIVAEI
+421 LSWEILAEI
-430 GRQYEGKARMGDEM
+430 GRHYEGRSRMSDEM
-444 AELVASIKDQYLL
+444 KELVAGLKDQYLF
-457 NFSVFRSLPDAW
+457 NFSVFRSLPDSW
-469 ALDQLFPIVPLARL
+469 ALGQLFPITPLIRL
-483 ATEPTAKGTIVDITC
+483 CEEPTVKGTIADITC
-498 DSDGKVDSFIGDGD
+498 DSDGKVDCFIGDGD
-512 LQNSFLWF
+512 GLDQREYLWF
-520 HEFDGKPYYVGFF
+520 HALDGKPYYVGIF

-558 LDADE
+558 LDSDE
-563 ESGWYIDETIEG
+563 DLGWYIDETIEG

-583 ENEYAAAELVR
+583 ENEYSAAELVR
-594 SMKQQIEQAIKSD
+594 SMKVQVEQAIKKD

-614 MRLLGAFETGLKR
+614 MRILGEFEAGLKR
-627 YTYLTVDAPAAAP
+627 YTYLRVNGQA
-640 GAVPSG
+640 
-646 GAGKQSD
+646 

>member
-1 MAWTSADSDKLYG
+1 MAWTREDANKLYG
-14 VSKWGSGYFA
+14 VSKWGSGYFNI
-24 VDDAGFVTVSPLKDG
+24 DDDGCITVEPCKDG
-39 AAIRVAEVVEAALA
+39 ARIRIIDVIEEAKN

-67 LEDRVRRINEAFGQ
+67 LQDRVKRINEAFAQ
-81 AIAAAGYKGRYRGV
+81 AIEEAGYKGRYQGV
-95 FPVKVNQM
+95 YPVKVNQM

-132 LAVHRGADRL
+132 LSIHKNDDRL
-142 LVCNGYK
+142 LLCNGYK
-149 DDEFLRFALMGRKLG
+149 DDEFIRFALMGCKIG

-174 EEVKALIEVSRE
+174 EEIKGLIDLSKEM
-186 LGVRPLIG
+186 GVRPYIG

-200 TRGSG
+200 TRSSG

-212 DAAKFGLSTVDL
+212 EAAKFGLSTVDL
-224 LEAVALLEA
+224 LEAMNLLEQ
-233 AGMKDCVNLLHF
+233 AGLKDCITLLHF
-245 HIGSQIPDI
+245 HVGSQIPDI
-254 QVVTRSVR
+254 QVITRCVR

-270 LARMG
+270 LVRMG
-275 CPLEYV
+275 CPISYI

-310 NSLVYGVM
+310 NTIVYGIM
-318 EVCDEERVA
+318 DICDEEKVK
-327 HPTIVSESGRALV
+327 HPSIVSESGRALV

-357 NTMQNPQLPK
+357 NTIKNLIIPK
-367 NAPKVVRDILEIKN
+367 NAPKVVRDILEVKE
-381 TLDAGHYDEA
+381 TVDAGHYDEA

-401 ALSLFDL
+401 AMSLFDL

-421 TSWEIVAEI
+421 LSWEILAEI
-430 GRQYEGKARMGDEM
+430 SRHYEGKARMSEEM
-444 AELVASIKDQYLL
+444 KELVAGLKDQYLL
-457 NFSVFRSLPDAW
+457 NFSVFRSLPDSW
-469 ALDQLFPIVPLARL
+469 ALGQLFPMTPLSRL
-483 ATEPTAKGTIVDITC
+483 NEEPTIKGTIADITC
-498 DSDGKVDSFIGDGD
+498 DSDGKVDTFIGDGEDQDQREYLWLHD
-512 LQNSFLWF
+512 LN
-520 HEFDGKPYYVGFF
+520 DKPYYIGIF

-553 EAHVL
+553 EAHIVL
-558 LDADE
+558 DSDE
-563 ESGWYIDETIEG
+563 EEGWYIDETIEG

-583 ENEYAAAELVR
+583 ENEYAIAELIR
-594 SMKQQIEQAIKSD
+594 SIKTQVEQAIKKD

-614 MRLLGAFETGLKR
+614 MKILSEYEAGLKR
-627 YTYLTVDAPAAAP
+627 YTYLQVN
-640 GAVPSG
+640 SRRRL
-646 GAGKQSD
+646 